1 MSRQS
6 TRPSIRL
13 WGGLALV
20 IIIAVPVLTALG
32 IYGGISWWQQQTQQ
46 STIAAALRIVGSDSA
61 RWSTPIWQARA
72 RMRLAA
78 LGVDGLLFDAT
89 GHQVF
94 ATTNASLPRHVT
106 GWQIWDGEKVGLPGG
121 AGVAT
126 FFLPLFSQGTI
137 LTMALAAGLLALLP
151 TLAGVAWFLER
162 TIVRPLT
169 AMSRAAR
176 GIEEGN
182 LAVHLPASRVREVAE
197 VAGALEAMSAGLRE
211 AERRQAGLEQER
223 RLFIGAIA
231 HDLRTPLFTL
241 RAFLGGL
248 KDGLATTPE
257 KAAHYVE
264 VCQEKA
270 EALERLIGDLF
281 SYSRLEYLEQTPLQE
296 VLELSS
302 LLRQAAESIQPQ
314 ADAKGIIV
322 TLDGPVDLCPFTG
335 DRQMLMRA
343 VHNVLDNAV
352 RHTPPGGHIH
362 LRWSR
367 AAGVLAVAV
376 EDAGPGIAADDLP
389 HLFTPLYRGEPSR
402 NRHSGG
408 AGLGLT
414 IARRILRA
422 HGGDLVAANGATG
435 GAVFTA
441 TLPANW
447 AIDGRR

>member
-1 MSRQS
+1 MSCRTTQ
-6 TRPSIRL
+6 PSIRL
-13 WGGLALV
+13 WGGLALAIV
-20 IIIAVPVLTALG
+20 VAVPALTALG
-32 IYGGISWWQQQTQQ
+32 TYSGVSWWQQQTQQ
-46 STIAAALRIVGSDSA
+46 STIAAARRVVGGDSMQ
-61 RWSTPIWQARA
+61 WGNPTWQARA
-72 RMRLAA
+72 RLRLAA

-89 GHQVF
+89 GRQVF
-94 ATTNASLPRHVT
+94 ATTNAPLPRRST
-106 GWQIWDGEKVGLPGG
+106 GWQSWDGQKVVLPGG
-121 AGVAT
+121 AGLAA
-126 FFLPLFSQGTI
+126 FLLPVIPAGTI

-162 TIVRPLT
+162 TFVRPLT
-169 AMSRAAR
+169 ALSRAAR
-176 GIEEGN
+176 GIGQGN

-211 AERRQAGLEQER
+211 AERRQASLEQER

-241 RAFLGGL
+241 RAFLSGL

-257 KAAHYVE
+257 RAARYVE

-296 VLELSS
+296 ALELSS
-302 LLRQAAESIQPQ
+302 LLRQAAESVQPQ
-314 ADAKGIIV
+314 VEAKAIAV
-322 TLDGPVDLCPFTG
+322 TLDGPIDPCPFAG

-362 LRWSR
+362 LRWTR
-367 AAGVLAVAV
+367 VAGVLAIAV
-376 EDAGPGIAADDLP
+376 EDTGPGIAADDLP

-402 NRHSGG
+402 NRHTGG

-441 TLPANW
+441 TLPAN
-447 AIDGRR
+447 